1 MPTDETTSTTSAG
14 PTRTS
19 GPPAR
24 PGVQPP
30 SHFRQELID
39 RFPILDPSK
48 GAYRWLVLA
57 SVMVGTFMA
66 VLDATIVNVALAKL
80 MATFGVSVDHIEWI
94 LTAYLL
100 IFGVMLPTS
109 GWMADQWGYK
119 RMYLLGLFLF
129 TLGSFL
135 CSLAGNIDVLIA
147 FRVIQGAGAGFLMP
161 VGMAI
166 ITREFP
172 PEKRGIALGF
182 WSVAA
187 SASVSLGP
195 TLGGYL
201 IDRFE
206 WNVIFDVNVPVGI
219 MGIFAAGIILRE
231 YRPAPQRSFDMLGFV
246 SLSAGLT
253 ALLLGLANGNSAWNT
268 GGWTSNFILG
278 SFAIAFFGLAIFL
291 VTEFNVRHPLIEI
304 GLFENFNFS
313 MSNLVLFIF
322 GVGMFGANFLVPIYL
337 QNSLGYTP
345 LQAGLVF
352 LPVGILVGV
361 TAPFAGMFADRHDA
375 RVPIVLGMG
384 LLAVT
389 MFQFSHL
396 SLLSE
401 KSQILFPLYLRG
413 IAMGLLMSPLTTIAI
428 SEIPNRK
435 MAQASGLIN
444 VIRQIGGSFGVA
456 LFGTILTRRTIYH
469 AATYGEQMSAYS
481 DAFQR
486 AVHGLQHFALN
497 AVGGTLADAATRAR
511 ALIVMHAEQQ
521 AFVSGMDDVFL
532 VAFWILVLAL
542 PPVLFL
548 RRHNVRHG
556 GGGPALTD

>member
-1 MPTDETTSTTSAG
+1 MSTDRST
-14 PTRTS
+14 
-19 GPPAR
+19 
-24 PGVQPP
+24 
-30 SHFRQELID
+30 FRDRLAE
-39 RFPILDPSK
+39 RFPVLDPSN
-48 GAYRWLVLA
+48 GVYRWLVLA

-66 VLDATIVNVALAKL
+66 VLDATIVNVALSKL
-80 MATFGVSVDHIEWI
+80 MATFGVSVDRVEWI

-100 IFGVMLPTS
+100 VFGVMLPSS

-119 RMYLLGLFLF
+119 RMFLLGLLLF

-135 CSLAGNIDVLIA
+135 CSLARNIDVLIA

-219 MGIFAAGIILRE
+219 FGVAAAWIILRE
-231 YRPAPQRSFDMLGFV
+231 VRSDVRTRFDMVGFL
-246 SLSAGLT
+246 SLTAGLT
-253 ALLLGLANGNSAWNT
+253 ALLLALASGNSAWNT
-268 GGWTSNFILG
+268 GGWTSNFILTC
-278 SFAIAFFGLAIFL
+278 FAIAFFGLSIFL
-291 VTEFNVRHPLIEI
+291 VAEFNVRHPLIEI
-304 GLFENFNFS
+304 GLFRNFDFS
-313 MSNLVLFIF
+313 VSNLVLFIF

-345 LQAGLVF
+345 FQAGLVF
-352 LPVGILVGV
+352 LPVGILVGI
-361 TAPFAGMFADRHDA
+361 TSPFAGIFADRWDA
-375 RVPIVLGMG
+375 RIPVLIGLG
-384 LLAVT
+384 LLALT
-389 MFQFSHL
+389 MHQFSFL

-401 KSQILFPLYLRG
+401 KPQILLPLYLRG
-413 IAMGLLMSPLTTIAI
+413 IAMGLLMSPLTTVAI
-428 SEIPNRK
+428 SEISNRK

-456 LFGTILTRRTIYH
+456 LFGTILTRRTIFH
-469 AATYGEQMSAYS
+469 AAMYGEQIQPYSEAY
-481 DAFQR
+481 QHTIR
-486 AVHGLQHFALN
+486 GLQHFALQ
-497 AVGGTLADAATRAR
+497 ATGGTMGDAASKAG
-511 ALIVMHAEQQ
+511 ALLVMHTEQQ
-521 AFVSGMDDVFL
+521 AFVSGADDVFRLAFFILL
-532 VAFWILVLAL
+532 VALL
-542 PPVLFL
+542 PVLFL
-548 RRHNVRHG
+548 RPHHRRHP
-556 GGGPALTD
+556 GGGPAAME